1 MAKFIVIE
9 GTDGSGKATQTAMI
23 CKLLE
28 EKGLPY
34 KKLTFPR
41 YDNPSSTL
49 LRMYLGG
56 EFGSDPNAVNPYAAS
71 TFFTVDRY
79 ASFKTEWKD
88 FYEAGGIVVADRY
101 TTSNA
106 VHQASKLEGE
116 ARDAYLQWLFDFEYN
131 LMGLP
136 APDKVIFLDMP
147 SELTF
152 RLIQK
157 RQGDTGD
164 IHEQDHAY
172 LEKCRANALDVC
184 EKFGWTHIYCGENG
198 EVKSI
203 EQIHREIMAE
213 IGEVLGLE

>member
-1 MAKFIVIE
+1 MWRRNKNRIW
-9 GTDGSGKATQTAMI
+9 
-23 CKLLE
+23 
-28 EKGLPY
+28 
-34 KKLTFPR
+34 
-41 YDNPSSTL
+41 
-49 LRMYLGG
+49 
-56 EFGSDPNAVNPYAAS
+56 NA
-71 TFFTVDRY
+71 FL
-79 ASFKTEWKD
+79 
-88 FYEAGGIVVADRY
+88 
-101 TTSNA
+101 A

-152 RLIQK
+152 KLIQK

-198 EVKSI
+198 EIKSI

>member
-1 MAKFIVIE
+1 MSKFIVIE
-9 GTDGSGKATQTAMI
+9 GTDGSGKATQTAMT
-23 CKLLE
+23 CKALE
-28 EKGLPY
+28 ERGLPY

-56 EFGSDPNAVNPYAAS
+56 EFGSDPASVNPYAAS
-71 TFFTVDRY
+71 TFFSVDRY
-79 ASFKTEWKD
+79 ASFKTEWKE

-116 ARDAYLQWLFDFEYN
+116 ERSRYLDWLFDFEYR

-136 APDKVIFLDMP
+136 APDKVVFLDMP

-152 RLIQK
+152 QLIEK
-157 RQGDTGD
+157 RQGDSGD
-164 IHEQDHAY
+164 IHEMDHAY

-184 EKFGWTHIYCGENG
+184 EKFGWCRISCGENG
-198 EVKSI
+198 RIKTIEEIHSEV
-203 EQIHREIMAE
+203 MAE
-213 IGEVLGLE
+213 IGGVLGLE

>member
-23 CKLLE
+23 CRLLE
-28 EKGLPY
+28 ERGLPY
-34 KKLTFPR
+34 KKLAFPR

-56 EFGSDPNAVNPYAAS
+56 EFGSDPASVNPYAAS

-79 ASFKTEWKD
+79 ASFKTEWKE
-88 FYEAGGIVVADRY
+88 FYENGGIVIADRY

-116 ARDAYLQWLFDFEYN
+116 ERARYLEWLFDFEYN

-152 RLIQK
+152 QLIQK
-157 RQGDTGD
+157 RQGDSGD
-164 IHEQDHAY
+164 IHEQDHDY
-172 LEKCRANALDVC
+172 LAKCRANALDVC
-184 EKFGWTHIYCGENG
+184 ETFGWTRICCGENG
-198 EVKSI
+198 KVKTI
-203 EQIHREIMAE
+203 EAIHSEIMAE

>member
-1 MAKFIVIE
+1 MPKFIVIE

-23 CKLLE
+23 CKVLE

-56 EFGSDPNAVNPYAAS
+56 EFGSDPTSVNPYAAS

-79 ASFKTEWKD
+79 ASFKTEWKE
-88 FYEAGGIVVADRY
+88 FYENGGIVVADRY

-116 ARDAYLQWLFDFEYN
+116 ERDRYLDWLFDFEYR

-152 RLIQK
+152 QLIEK
-157 RQGDTGD
+157 RQGDSGD
-164 IHEQDHAY
+164 IHEMDHVY

-184 EKFGWTHIYCGENG
+184 EKFGWSRILCGADG
-198 EVKSI
+198 RIKTI
-203 EQIHREIMAE
+203 EEIHSEIMAE